1 MLPSAEPLP
10 GFGMEDMQ
18 KLSQYFGEL
27 AIQEAMATMPRLRE
41 HVAVPLTP
49 PEPRALVIDHACKYL
64 WVLYF
69 SSLCESFFS
78 LFWIFQFSETI
89 EKKQKGLLK
98 LSK

>member
-49 PEPRALVIDHACKYL
+49 PEPRALVIDHACKYI

-78 LFWIFQFSETI
+78 LFWIFQFS
-89 EKKQKGLLK
+89 
-98 LSK
+98 

>member
-27 AIQEAMATMPRLRE
+27 AIQHAMATMPRMRE

-49 PEPRALVIDHACKYL
+49 PEQKALVIDHSCKYL

-78 LFWIFQFSETI
+78 LFWIFQFSGTK
-89 EKKQKGLLK
+89 EKIQKGLLK